1 MLSDSFETYKSNI
14 KLVVLFSIPFIIAFL
29 IPLLAPLPTYVS
41 AGGIFL
47 RSASL
52 FANAT
57 PLGFSLMAIAVFF
70 SLLFLSL
77 AFVLISLIV
86 KSRRTHVRI
95 GKMVFKEIEK
105 YISRVFIV
113 LLIYTFAIILA
124 NIAGYYTGYEALITG
139 IIGFFGFIAIF
150 YAPSAIVVDGK
161 GIVRAVKESVQLT
174 IREPQYFLIW
184 LAAAVIVISV
194 VDFVVITATGSLL
207 SSYVVLVINSLFILP
222 YFIIFQAEAYM
233 KKFKLLKH

>member
-1 MLSDSFETYKSNI
+1 MSDSFETYKSNI
-14 KLVVLFSIPFIIAFL
+14 RLVVLFSIPFIIAFL

-57 PLGFSLMAIAVFF
+57 PIGFSLMAIAVFF

-113 LLIYTFAIILA
+113 LLIYTFVLIIA
-124 NIAGYYTGYEALITG
+124 NVLGYYSGYEALATSVV
-139 IIGFFGFIAIF
+139 GFFGFIAIF

-161 GIVRAVKESVQLT
+161 GIARAVKESVQLVF
-174 IREPQYFLIW
+174 REPQYFIIW
-184 LAAAVIVISV
+184 LVGAIIAISA
-194 VDFVVITATGSLL
+194 VDFVIITLTGSFI
-207 SSYVVLVINSLFILP
+207 SSYIVLVVNSLFILP